1 MAGLLAA
8 YVIDDPQAP
17 ANFSVLFGEAG
28 EGRPALHH
36 LYRGHRDIAR
46 SRQADVIIH
55 SLIAHLNDLTIDTAD
70 PQLLGIGFVSGD
82 GLVLVPG
89 IHAEAASLAGSRLA
103 RAGIKI
109 TDAPRLQLRLPS
121 TIVVPTIRL
130 DLMDRAVIDRA
141 DDVKGPMAGP
151 GEYRLRGMILPRYD
165 GPSPPTQASA
175 LVRML
180 GAMTFPP
187 DDAEEVL
194 DLLIDL
200 TAGVHVVAG
209 EPDTRRIDSQFVS
222 TVSSLL
228 EDSQIR

>member
-1 MAGLLAA
+1 LAGLLAA

-28 EGRPALHH
+28 EGRPALHR
-36 LYRGHRDIAR
+36 LYRGHRDIGR
-46 SRQADVIIH
+46 SRQADVLIH
-55 SLIAHLNDLTIDTAD
+55 SLIAHLDDLTIDTAN
-70 PQLLGIGFVSGD
+70 PQLTGIG
-82 GLVLVPG
+82 LVRGAGVVLAPG
-89 IHAEAASLAGSRLA
+89 IGAEAASLAGSRLA

-121 TIVVPTIRL
+121 KIVVPTIDL
-130 DLMDRAVIDRA
+130 DLVDRAVIEGATDA
-141 DDVKGPMAGP
+141 NGPIACP
-151 GEYRLRGMILPRYD
+151 GEYRLRGLILPRYD
-165 GPSPPTQASA
+165 GPSPPTQPSA

-187 DDAEEVL
+187 DDVEEVL

-200 TAGVHVVAG
+200 TAGVPVIAG
-209 EPDTRRIDSQFVS
+209 EPDTRRIDGQFIS

-228 EDSQIR
+228 EDS

>member
-1 MAGLLAA
+1 LAGLLTA
-8 YVIDDPQAP
+8 YVIDDRQAP
-17 ANFSVLFGEAG
+17 ANFSVLYGEAE

-36 LYRGHRDIAR
+36 LYRGPRDIAR

-55 SLIAHLNDLTIDTAD
+55 SLIAHLNDLTDTAD

-109 TDAPRLQLRLPS
+109 TNAPRLQIRMQS
-121 TIVVPTIRL
+121 KIVVPTIDL
-130 DLMDRAVIDRA
+130 DLVDRAVIDRA

-187 DDAEEVL
+187 DDVEEVL

-200 TAGVHVVAG
+200 TAGVPVIAG
-209 EPDTRRIDSQFVS
+209 EPDTRRIDGQFVS
-222 TVSSLL
+222 TVSKLL
-228 EDSQIR
+228 EAS